1 MNGNYNIENIYLADN
16 LTITADIGVQKLEG
30 SGSKTLETAGKNLK
44 QVLDMLLASRT
55 LPTYIEPS
63 ISINCPEV
71 GSYEVGTSITPTFTT
86 TFNEGSYQYNQ
97 NESTGVTISN
107 WSATF
112 NEKTLNSDNG
122 IFDAVTLEDNF
133 NKRIGVIATH
143 SAGIA
148 PKDNLG
154 NIITDSN
161 ELLKCQIQAGTKIG
175 YSGYI
180 KSFRYQFF
188 GSNIN
193 PIDLTSN
200 NIRALEK
207 REASKTTI
215 EMTIL
220 EGSTQIVIA
229 IPKNYNIIKI
239 ADNGAFGTNILE
251 KFIVNTI
258 SIAGASDGYDT
269 DYDVYVYSP
278 DTALG
283 ANTYTISFA

>member
-1 MNGNYNIENIYLADN
+1 MDGNYNIENIYLKDD
-16 LTITADIGVQKLEG
+16 LIITADIGVQKLEG
-30 SGSKTLETAGKNLK
+30 SGSKTLKTSGKNLK
-44 QVLDMLLASRT
+44 QVLDMILASRI

-63 ISINCPEV
+63 VSINCPEA
-71 GSYEVGTSITPTFTT
+71 GSYEVGTSITPTFRA

-97 NESTGVTISN
+97 GESTGITISN

-112 NEKTLNSDNG
+112 NEKTINSNSG
-122 IFDAVTLEDNF
+122 IFDAITLEDNF
-133 NKRIGVIATH
+133 NKRIGIIATH

-154 NIITDSN
+154 SVVTDPD

-200 NIRALEK
+200 NIRTLEK
-207 REASKTTI
+207 REASKASI
-215 EMTIL
+215 EMTVL
-220 EGSTQIVIA
+220 EGSNQIVIA
-229 IPKNYNIIKI
+229 VPTNYNIIKI

-251 KFIVNTI
+251 KFNVNVVNV
-258 SIAGASDGYDT
+258 AGASDGYDIN
-269 DYDVYVYSP
+269 YNVYVYSP

>member
-1 MNGNYNIENIYLADN
+1 MDGNYNIKNIYLKDD

-30 SGSKTLETAGKNLK
+30 SGSKTLKTSGKNLK
-44 QVLDMLLASRT
+44 QVLDMILASRT

-63 ISINCPEV
+63 VSINCPEA
-71 GSYEVGTSITPTFTT
+71 GSYEVGTSITPTFRA

-97 NESTGVTISN
+97 GESTGVTISN

-112 NEKTLNSDNG
+112 NEKTINGDSG
-122 IFDAVTLEDNF
+122 IFDATVLGDNF
-133 NKRIGVIATH
+133 NKRIGIIATH
-143 SAGIA
+143 SAGVA

-154 NIITDSN
+154 NVVTEPD

-200 NIRALEK
+200 NIRTLEK
-207 REASKTTI
+207 RQASKTSI
-215 EMTIL
+215 EMTII
-220 EGSTQIVIA
+220 EGSNQIVIA
-229 IPKNYNIIKI
+229 VPENYNIIKI

-251 KFIVNTI
+251 KFNINVI

-269 DYDVYVYSP
+269 NYNVYVYSP

>member
-1 MNGNYNIENIYLADN
+1 
-16 LTITADIGVQKLEG
+16 
-30 SGSKTLETAGKNLK
+30 
-44 QVLDMLLASRT
+44 MLLASRT
-55 LPTYIEPS
+55 LPTYIEPNVS
-63 ISINCPEV
+63 VSCPET
-71 GSYEVGTSITPTFTT
+71 GSYEVGTSITPTFTAI
-86 TFNEGSYQYNQ
+86 FNEGSYQYNQ

-122 IFDAVTLEDNF
+122 IFDTITLEDNF

-143 SAGIA
+143 STGIA

-154 NIITDSN
+154 NTVTDSD

-193 PIDLTSN
+193 PIDLTSD
-200 NIRALEK
+200 NIRVLEK
-207 REASKTTI
+207 REASKTAI
-215 EMTIL
+215 EMTVL
-220 EGSTQIVIA
+220 EGSNQIVIA
-229 IPKNYNIIKI
+229 VPENYNIIKI

-251 KFIVNTI
+251 KFNVNVI

-269 DYDVYVYSP
+269 NYNVYVYSP

>member
-1 MNGNYNIENIYLADN
+1 MNSNYNIENIYLADN

-71 GSYEVGTSITPTFTT
+71 GSYEVGTSITPTFTA

-251 KFIVNTI
+251 KFIINTI

-269 DYDVYVYSP
+269 DYNVYVYSP
-278 DTALG
+278 DTTLG